1 MLKKSCLQ
9 SSKRKHFTSYI
20 LSPVKLSDGFQ
31 KLMDLKCISCDTSFE
46 TYRKTCATEEQMY
59 SWPRTTWVWTVWVHG
74 HSGFFQQLLLCAAQ
88 SEVGWISRFWGSQ
101 DGEGQFYTIL
111 QFPTMQR
118 VHTGTVQGS
127 TLNQEWRLHRQ
138 DAHRRLLRMRG
149 VQEGWTEF
157 RLKQRQNS
165 GDKPRGKTQ
174 WNLES
179 IWYI

>member
-127 TLNQEWRLHRQ
+127 TLNQEWRQ
-138 DAHRRLLRMRG
+138 DSIDRMHTGDFSGWGVSRRAGQSLDWSRG
-149 VQEGWTEF
+149 
-157 RLKQRQNS
+157 R
-165 GDKPRGKTQ
+165 TQ
-174 WNLES
+174 GTSLVGRHS
-179 IWYI
+179 RI